1 MFVSAQDSVSQK
13 VVSVTRDD
21 SHFNINARRVGGTV
35 IMSIYGSG
43 SPIWSP
49 TEVWGRRIATVP
61 EGSRPAQVVYA
72 CVLVGDSGWNRLAP
86 GQVRVEPSGAVMV
99 DCKGFAPHVMVGE
112 LVYAVG

>member
-1 MFVSAQDSVSQK
+1 M
-13 VVSVTRDD
+13 TRED
-21 SHFNINARRVGGTV
+21 SHFNINAHRVGETV

-72 CVLVGDSGWNRLAP
+72 CVLVGNNGWDRTVP

-99 DCKGFAPHVMVGE
+99 DCKGFAPYVIVGE
-112 LVYAVG
+112 LVYSVG